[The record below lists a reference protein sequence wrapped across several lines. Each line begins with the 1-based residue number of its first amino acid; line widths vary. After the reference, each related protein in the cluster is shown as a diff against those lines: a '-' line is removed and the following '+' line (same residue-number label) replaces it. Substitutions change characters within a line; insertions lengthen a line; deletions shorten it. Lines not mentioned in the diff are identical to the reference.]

1 MPTQE
6 NGYDAGTAPEGN
18 GFPDAGVLQERLNS
32 LLSDPE
38 SMGRLFQMA
47 SGLASSGLFSGMS
60 GGNTPSGTGNEGET
74 ASEAVGALS
83 EESYVGNPS
92 AGNPSVGNSSVGKS
106 SDAAADR
113 EERRTPS
120 VSHGRN
126 GNRSGGK
133 HAALLKALRPYMS
146 APRQSRIDQ
155 MLQLLQLAEAA
166 ETILQTQNAFPGAGE
181 RAR

>member
-60 GGNTPSGTGNEGET
+60 GGNAPSGTGNEGET
-74 ASEAVGALS
+74 ASEAVGAPS
-83 EESYVGNPS
+83 EEPSVGNPS
-92 AGNPSVGNSSVGKS
+92 AGNPSVGKS

-113 EERRTPS
+113 EERRTPA
-120 VSHGRN
+120 VSHGMR
-126 GNRSGGK
+126 GKHSGGK

>member
-6 NGYDAGTAPEGN
+6 NGYDAAVGTAPEGN

-60 GGNTPSGTGNEGET
+60 GGNTLSGTENGGK
-74 ASEAVGALS
+74 SVS
-83 EESYVGNPS
+83 EETGAAKEEMSGRNTS
-92 AGNPSVGNSSVGKS
+92 AGAPS
-106 SDAAADR
+106 DADR

-126 GNRSGGK
+126 GTRSGGK
-133 HAALLKALRPYMS
+133 HAALLRALRPYMS

-166 ETILQTQNAFPGAGE
+166 ETILQSQNVFPDAGE
-181 RAR
+181 RAKSNV

>member
-32 LLSDPE
+32 LLSDPD

-47 SGLASSGLFSGMS
+47 SGLASSGLFSGMN
-60 GGNTPSGTGNEGET
+60 GGNTPSGTENGGKT
-74 ASEAVGALS
+74 ASEDIGAPK
-83 EESYVGNPS
+83 EEMPGRNTSTGS
-92 AGNPSVGNSSVGKS
+92 S
-106 SDAAADR
+106 SDADR

-126 GNRSGGK
+126 GARSGGK
-133 HAALLKALRPYMS
+133 HAALLRALRPYMS

-166 ETILQTQNAFPGAGE
+166 ETILQSQNAFPGAGE
-181 RAR
+181 RAGQNV

>member
-60 GGNTPSGTGNEGET
+60 GGNTPSGTESGGKT
-74 ASEAVGALS
+74 ASAETGVPTGEPYS
-83 EESYVGNPS
+83 GNASGGNAS
-92 AGNPSVGNSSVGKS
+92 AGTS
-106 SDAAADR
+106 SDADR

-126 GNRSGGK
+126 GTRSGGK
-133 HAALLKALRPYMS
+133 HAALLRALRPYMS

-166 ETILQTQNAFPGAGE
+166 ETILQSQNVFPDAGE
-181 RAR
+181 RAKSNV

>member
-6 NGYDAGTAPEGN
+6 NGYDAGTATEGN

-60 GGNTPSGTGNEGET
+60 GGNALSGTESGGK
-74 ASEAVGALS
+74 SMS
-83 EESYVGNPS
+83 EETGVPIEEMPGRNASGGNVS
-92 AGNPSVGNSSVGKS
+92 GGAS
-106 SDAAADR
+106 SDADR

-126 GNRSGGK
+126 GTRSGGK
-133 HAALLKALRPYMS
+133 HAALLRALRPYMS
-146 APRQSRIDQ
+146 TPRQSRIDQ
-155 MLQLLQLAEAA
+155 MLRLLQLAEAA
-166 ETILQTQNAFPGAGE
+166 ETILQSQNVFPDAGE
-181 RAR
+181 RAKSNV

>member
-6 NGYDAGTAPEGN
+6 NGYDAGTAQEGN

-60 GGNTPSGTGNEGET
+60 GGNAPSGTENGGKS
-74 ASEAVGALS
+74 ASEEIGVPTGEPS
-83 EESYVGNPS
+83 GGNAS
-92 AGNPSVGNSSVGKS
+92 AGVS
-106 SDAAADR
+106 SDTNR

-120 VSHGRN
+120 VTHGRN

-133 HAALLKALRPYMS
+133 HAALLRALRPYMS